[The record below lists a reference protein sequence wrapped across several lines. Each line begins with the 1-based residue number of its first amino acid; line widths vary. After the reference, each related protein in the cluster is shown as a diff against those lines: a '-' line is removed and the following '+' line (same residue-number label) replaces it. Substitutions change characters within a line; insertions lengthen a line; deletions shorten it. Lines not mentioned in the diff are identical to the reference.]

1 MACVSAALPDRQQYI
16 LSVICVT
23 LSATRFAMYE
33 LQSNYM
39 NKV

>member
-16 LSVICVT
+16 LSVICVS
-23 LSATRFAMYE
+23 LSVTWFAMYE